1 LRWIILTFFLGAV
14 GLVAGLF
21 FFGQIDGEKITWSR
35 EGLAG
40 KVWWGGAGDLI
51 GGQPVLVWG
60 TLGVGLAAGVV
71 LAIVAGKR
79 RRKKAVSKVMN
90 DKSDSAEASDVQQAS
105 SPGDSVEAVEE
116 GQQAQSPVAQTPAP
130 VEPVGEVDAGT
141 QKAKNKKR
149 WFVVVILLMMIV
161 GMIVAFIP
169 FAMKGV
175 EKLRRDN
182 PDFSWASKTMVSIYF
197 TLAVLFLFTVAF
209 AVKKYFK
216 DKSNPKHL
224 AYVLCFALLAM
235 AGLWTWSAVGAMQG
249 AADFSWRST
258 KAIALYFASGIFCFG
273 IIAFMGLMRRA
284 TTRWDMEARLGARH
298 KAKAISHWLVIFN
311 WTRKILHIPTIVFA
325 FLAAFIMWLYSDS
338 ENIESIGSI
347 VGAIWFCVWLFCHT
361 IEDNNISLSVAIA
374 LFGGL
379 LLFTVLAIFGE
390 VDDEIIGAVQTIR
403 IFASPALYL
412 GFGLAYLTSIGLSY
426 VKGLFYYV
434 AIEPNQMIVQF
445 KIGEDGE
452 TFQRMQYDARVE
464 ATVDIFEWFFYD
476 TATIKIQF
484 HGGKRSPME
493 YYVGRIKRKAEW
505 LSAVLG
511 VTAVE

>member
-1 LRWIILTFFLGAV
+1 M
-14 GLVAGLF
+14 
-21 FFGQIDGEKITWSR
+21 E
-35 EGLAG
+35 
-40 KVWWGGAGDLI
+40 
-51 GGQPVLVWG
+51 
-60 TLGVGLAAGVV
+60 
-71 LAIVAGKR
+71 
-79 RRKKAVSKVMN
+79 
-90 DKSDSAEASDVQQAS
+90 SDDEA
-105 SPGDSVEAVEE
+105 
-116 GQQAQSPVAQTPAP
+116 
-130 VEPVGEVDAGT
+130 DAGT

-169 FAMKGV
+169 SAIRGV
-175 EKLRRDN
+175 DKLKNDY
-182 PDFSWASKTMVSIYF
+182 SWTSKTLFSIYF
-197 TLAVLFLFTVAF
+197 TVGVLVLFTVVF
-209 AVKKYFK
+209 TVRKYFK
-216 DKSNPKHL
+216 KRSNPKRL

-235 AGLWTWSAVGAMQG
+235 AGLWTYSAIDAMQHAG

-284 TTRWDMEARLGARH
+284 TTRWDMEARLGERH
-298 KAKAISHWLVIFN
+298 RAKMISHWLVIFN

-374 LFGGL
+374 LFGGV

-390 VDDEIIGAVQTIR
+390 VYGEIIAAVKLIEM
-403 IFASPALYL
+403 FASPALYL
-412 GFGLAYLTSIGLSY
+412 GFAFAYLTSIGLSY

-493 YYVGRIKRKAEW
+493 YYVGRIKQKAKW
-505 LSAVLG
+505 LSSVLG